1 MVISER
7 GRLKRK
13 GITREHC
20 ILLHVIRN
28 LKVN

>member
-7 GRLKRK
+7 SRLKRK
-13 GITREHC
+13 DIMREHC